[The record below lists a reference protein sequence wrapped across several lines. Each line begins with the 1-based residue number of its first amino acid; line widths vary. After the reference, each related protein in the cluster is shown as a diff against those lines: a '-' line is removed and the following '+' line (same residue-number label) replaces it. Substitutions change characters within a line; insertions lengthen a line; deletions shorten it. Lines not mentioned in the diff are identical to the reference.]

1 MFENILTKEQKN
13 ILPFLKKFNSDFGL
27 VGGTAIALHIG
38 HRQSVD
44 FDLFTNKEFKNS
56 NIRRKIIG
64 SNKKIGKVL
73 QDQKDE
79 YTILIENVK
88 FTFFYYPFKIEFS
101 ENLDN
106 IIKTPDLLTLSAM
119 KSYALGRRSKW
130 KDYVDLYF
138 ILKKYHSLNDII
150 EKSKEIFGL
159 EFNEK
164 IFRTQLSYFED
175 IDYSEE
181 VSFMEGWEV
190 NDETIKNNLTEF
202 ILGI

>member
-1 MFENILTKEQKN
+1 MFKNILTQEQKN
-13 ILPFLKKFNSDFGL
+13 ILPLLKKFNSSFGL

-44 FDLFTNKEFKNS
+44 FDLATNKEFKNS

-64 SNKKIGKVL
+64 SNKKIEKVFI
-73 QDQKDE
+73 DEKNE

-101 ENLDN
+101 ENINN

-130 KDYVDLYF
+130 KDYVDLYY
-138 ILKKYHSLNDII
+138 ILKKYYSLNDII
-150 EKSKEIFGL
+150 KKAEKIFNS

-175 IDYSEE
+175 IDYSEK
-181 VSFMEGWEV
+181 VSFMEGWKV
-190 NDETIKNNLTEF
+190 DDETIKKDLTKF
-202 ILGI
+202 ILEI